1 MILLWTSSRT
11 CRVTLHT
18 AGGFA
23 ACARKYVSHYVFP
36 RTCGEAAYICTPAI
50 SFTLPWPSKDNC
62 RNATF
67 STKNRS

>member
-1 MILLWTSSRT
+1 MATSKGGHGYCYAKVWAPRSATTMILLWTSSRA

-36 RTCGEAAYICTPAI
+36 RTCGEAAYIC
-50 SFTLPWPSKDNC
+50 
-62 RNATF
+62 
-67 STKNRS
+67 